1 MSLYKV
7 SCSYVCP
14 IRSHSRHFYT
24 SNPVPP
30 PIVTTIADQTP
41 YNGSV
46 FTITCNIELDSAIDT
61 DVTVTG
67 TWSRMGQQ
75 LSTNTTTT
83 CITVSDTDS
92 SYQTTLTFEHLGVVS
107 SHDGSYTCEATVV
120 PNPPTAFILRMTSQ
134 SDGQDLV
141 VQGKI

>member
-1 MSLYKV
+1 MSIY
-7 SCSYVCP
+7 SSYVCS

-46 FTITCNIELDSAIDT
+46 FTITCNIELNSAVDT

-75 LSTNTTTT
+75 LSTDTATI
-83 CITVSDTDS
+83 CIAVSDTDS
-92 SYQTTLTFEHLGVVS
+92 SYQTTRTFDTLGVVS
-107 SHDGSYTCEATVV
+107 SHDGSYICEATVV
-120 PNPPTAFILRMTSQ
+120 PNPPTEFILETTSL
-134 SDGQDLV
+134 SGGSDLV
-141 VQGKI
+141 VQGN